1 MKMGFLV
8 RPRTPP
14 KHHAKTI
21 RARRASHCPISRG
34 RRDQCMS
41 TLPTAYI
48 ALQGARVRLEGG
60 SLVVEHAAHPP
71 SIIQLAHLGG
81 LVALGGIEFTTPAL
95 IALAQ
100 RGIGCVLATRGGR
113 VRAIVTSPTARH
125 CELRRMQHALEVE
138 RAQAETNAPR
148 PLEFARRSVR
158 AKLDALLGILVQ
170 HHRTHDD
177 VELSQPIALI
187 RALRDRIERAASIDQ
202 LRGFEGAAMARYFA
216 TMPALCRGELTTAT
230 RSRQPPQ
237 DPMNSALSFGYALIV
252 GELTATLHARGLDP
266 ALGLMHPPTDGRP
279 SLALDLVEPLRHAII
294 DRLVLRAANR
304 RELLASDFERFS
316 EAGVSGVRFTD
327 AGRGKFL
334 SLYQTAMSA
343 EMTDGASAPRAV
355 RMLLADIVEEYE
367 RALEPMA
374 LSDFAPIAV
383 V

>member
-1 MKMGFLV
+1 
-8 RPRTPP
+8 
-14 KHHAKTI
+14 
-21 RARRASHCPISRG
+21 
-34 RRDQCMS
+34 MS
-41 TLPTAYI
+41 TLPTAFI

-177 VELSQPIALI
+177 VELS
-187 RALRDRIERAASIDQ
+187 S
-202 LRGFEGAAMARYFA
+202 
-216 TMPALCRGELTTAT
+216 
-230 RSRQPPQ
+230 RSRSFVRCATASNGLHRLISSVASRAPQWPATSPRCLRCAVANSRPPR
-237 DPMNSALSFGYALIV
+237 V
-252 GELTATLHARGLDP
+252 R
-266 ALGLMHPPTDGRP
+266 
-279 SLALDLVEPLRHAII
+279 
-294 DRLVLRAANR
+294 ANR
-304 RELLASDFERFS
+304 HKIR
-316 EAGVSGVRFTD
+316 
-327 AGRGKFL
+327 
-334 SLYQTAMSA
+334 
-343 EMTDGASAPRAV
+343 
-355 RMLLADIVEEYE
+355 
-367 RALEPMA
+367 
-374 LSDFAPIAV
+374 
-383 V
+383 